1 VPRLKAADV
10 TRIIAESRG
19 QKPRRYADGNSIYLV
34 TTGNGGASWTYQFW
48 EASTGRVRAIGLG
61 SAADLS
67 PPQARRKAEDFRVA
81 LRNGTAVLPSWRR
94 AVASR
99 ASVVPGGETFAQAAA
114 TYLKSMESEWV
125 PSEQLR
131 YARIVEDKCAPFAA
145 MAFASITPVDVA
157 NLLRPFWKGSS
168 AKPGSITR
176 SLIERILG
184 AAAVRAQLHDYANP
198 ASWKSRQQFLL
209 PKGEASEEHH
219 ASLPYAA
226 LPKLMRELAAD
237 DGEKSRAI
245 RFLILTASRH
255 SETVHALWEEI
266 DLESKVWTIPA
277 ERAKNGKAHRVPLTP
292 AAIALLG
299 KPGDPDAHVW
309 SANGLLGFLNGFGC
323 VDDAGGAVTLH
334 GFRSTFRD
342 WAREFARAPDDV
354 AELCLAHIN
363 KDKVE
368 AAYKRGKLFDERRSL
383 MEAYAAFAAKSVV
396 A

>member
-1 VPRLKAADV
+1 
-10 TRIIAESRG
+10 
-19 QKPRRYADGNSIYLV
+19 
-34 TTGNGGASWTYQFW
+34 
-48 EASTGRVRAIGLG
+48 VRAIGLG

-67 PPQARRKAEDFRVA
+67 PAQARRKAEDFRVA
-81 LRNGTAVLPSWRR
+81 LRNGTAVLPSRRR
-94 AVASR
+94 AVAPR
-99 ASVVPGGETFAQAAA
+99 ASVVSGGETFAHAAA

-145 MAFASITPVDVA
+145 MPFASITPVDVA

-198 ASWKSRQQFLL
+198 ASWKGKQQFLL
-209 PKGEASEEHH
+209 PKGAASEEHH

-255 SETVHALWEEI
+255 SEAVHALWEEI

-277 ERAKNGKAHRVPLTP
+277 ERAKNGKAHRVPLAL

-309 SANGLLGFLNGFGC
+309 SANGLLAYLNGFGC

-342 WAREFARAPDDV
+342 WAREVARAPDDV

-368 AAYKRGKLFDERRSL
+368 AAYKRGKLFDERRAL
-383 MEAYAAFAAKSVV
+383 MEAYAAFAAKSVI